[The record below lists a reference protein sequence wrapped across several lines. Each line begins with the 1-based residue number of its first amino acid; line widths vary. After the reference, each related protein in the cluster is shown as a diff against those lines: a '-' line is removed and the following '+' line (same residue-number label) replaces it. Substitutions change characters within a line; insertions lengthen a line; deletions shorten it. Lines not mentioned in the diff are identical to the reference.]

1 MGFIVGLEKAAL
13 AIKAIDKVVD
23 MYPDFEQKQKLKWK
37 NLRAEY
43 EKELVKPKYST
54 FKTPDENKLA
64 RSEDR
69 LLNLRDECLRYGQ
82 TLLHQMG

>member
-1 MGFIVGLEKAAL
+1 MGFIVGLEMAAL

-43 EKELVKPKYST
+43 
-54 FKTPDENKLA
+54 DKLA